1 MDLHWLKDTNYRFY
15 NLLKERKNGR
25 MDNKAVWRSSM
36 WMDHSKWTPN
46 ARMFVSLISACQRES
61 TSEKALK
68 SLVDKMTCLM
78 NISQPLSPGTFVVP
92 VAEMSVLHRL
102 NMIWLSSFL
111 VWLLSLLNVQNSVS
125 KVRHWLPH
133 RAQFSRETNQ
143 QLWQLTSLKL
153 FNLGETAS
161 SHHIF

>member
-1 MDLHWLKDTNYRFY
+1 
-15 NLLKERKNGR
+15 
-25 MDNKAVWRSSM
+25 M

-102 NMIWLSSFL
+102 NMI
-111 VWLLSLLNVQNSVS
+111 
-125 KVRHWLPH
+125 
-133 RAQFSRETNQ
+133 
-143 QLWQLTSLKL
+143 
-153 FNLGETAS
+153 
-161 SHHIF
+161 